1 VTFIYSIDQK
11 SLEQLRNFCYRCMS
25 YFASCGYIRSLIQ
38 KLNIFIKNNNITYNL
53 KTGDTLMSKKKSITT
68 LSIAAG
74 TAFVAS
80 LAMGNVANAAEGTNP
95 FAMNEMSGGY
105 MQLAEGKCGG
115 SKKPMGEGKCG
126 EGKKMEGKCGEGKK
140 MEGKCGEG
148 KKMEGKCGEGKKEKK
163 MEGKCG
169 EGKCGGNS

>member
-1 VTFIYSIDQK
+1 MLQII
-11 SLEQLRNFCYRCMS
+11 
-25 YFASCGYIRSLIQ
+25 
-38 KLNIFIKNNNITYNL
+38 L

-115 SKKPMGEGKCG
+115 SMKGEKEGKCG
-126 EGKKMEGKCGEGKK
+126 GNKDMKDGKGKK
-140 MEGKCGEG
+140 
-148 KKMEGKCGEGKKEKK
+148 
-163 MEGKCG
+163 EGKCG
-169 EGKCGGNS
+169 EGKCGGNG